1 MLMHATM
8 AALAVFICFAGNYLT
23 GQSMMERPLVVGL
36 VTGILMGDMKTG
48 ILMGASLE
56 AVFLGN
62 VNIGG
67 VIAAEPVTATTL
79 ATTFAIISNVEQK
92 AAMTLAVPIG
102 MLAAF
107 VVMFLK
113 NVFMNIFAPA
123 LDKAARENN
132 QKMILTLHFGT
143 WVIYYLIIASISFIG
158 ILAGSGP
165 INSFVEHIPQSL
177 MNGLSAAGGLLPAVG
192 FAMLMKLLW
201 DNKLAVFY
209 ILGFVLTA
217 YLQLP
222 AVAVAVI
229 GVVICVVS
237 AQRDIEIREVG
248 KNGNR
253 HDKGLMTKAEE
264 EEDFSHEIPRKL
276 DKRRK
281 ENDAFCLLAFMDD
294 ECQSYR
300 SNAIPRSRRHL
311 YAAASYQS
319 FLSNK
324 RRTCRGN
331 CSPYNLVQ
339 CNDAY

>member
-1 MLMHATM
+1 MLLHATM

-79 ATTFAIISNVEQK
+79 ATTFAIIANVEQQ

-123 LDKAARENN
+123 LDKAAREGN
-132 QKMILTLHFGT
+132 QKMIVLLHYGT

-158 ILAGSGP
+158 ILVGSGP
-165 INSFVEHIPQSL
+165 VNTFVESIPENL

-209 ILGFVLTA
+209 LLGFVLTA

-237 AQRDIEIREVG
+237 AQRDLELRNVQG
-248 KNGNR
+248 RTVAATGA
-253 HDKGLMTKAEE
+253 MTQKDE
-264 EEDFSHEIPRKL
+264 EEDFF
-276 DKRRK
+276 
-281 ENDAFCLLAFMDD
+281 A
-294 ECQSYR
+294 
-300 SNAIPRSRRHL
+300 
-311 YAAASYQS
+311 
-319 FLSNK
+319 
-324 RRTCRGN
+324 
-331 CSPYNLVQ
+331 
-339 CNDAY
+339 

>member
-48 ILMGASLE
+48 VLMGASLE
-56 AVFLGN
+56 AIFLGN

-102 MLAAF
+102 MLAAS
-107 VVMFLK
+107 
-113 NVFMNIFAPA
+113 
-123 LDKAARENN
+123 LDKAAREGN
-132 QKMILTLHFGT
+132 QKMVVTLHYGT
-143 WVIYYLIIASISFIG
+143 WIIYYLIIASISFIG

-165 INSFVEHIPQSL
+165 VNLFVESIPQNL

-229 GVVICVVS
+229 GTVICVVS
-237 AQRDIEIREVG
+237 AQRDVEFRDILKRKPAASSAVEGSAKEI
-248 KNGNR
+248 
-253 HDKGLMTKAEE
+253 E
-264 EEDFSHEIPRKL
+264 EEDFF
-276 DKRRK
+276 
-281 ENDAFCLLAFMDD
+281 A
-294 ECQSYR
+294 
-300 SNAIPRSRRHL
+300 
-311 YAAASYQS
+311 
-319 FLSNK
+319 
-324 RRTCRGN
+324 
-331 CSPYNLVQ
+331 
-339 CNDAY
+339 

>member
-36 VTGILMGDMKTG
+36 VTGILMGDMKLG

-67 VIAAEPVTATTL
+67 VIAAEPVTATAL
-79 ATTFAIISNVEQK
+79 ATTFAIISNVEQQ

-123 LDKAARENN
+123 LDKAAREGN
-132 QKMILTLHFGT
+132 QKMIVRLHYGT
-143 WVIYYLIIASISFIG
+143 WFIYFVIISSITFIG
-158 ILAGSGP
+158 ILVGSGP
-165 INSFVEHIPQSL
+165 VNTFVENIPERL

-209 ILGFVLTA
+209 ILGFILTA

-237 AQRDIEIREVG
+237 AQRDLEIGRLAKGNVG
-248 KNGNR
+248 SAVTAGSSKE
-253 HDKGLMTKAEE
+253 DE
-264 EEDFSHEIPRKL
+264 EEDFF
-276 DKRRK
+276 
-281 ENDAFCLLAFMDD
+281 A
-294 ECQSYR
+294 
-300 SNAIPRSRRHL
+300 
-311 YAAASYQS
+311 
-319 FLSNK
+319 
-324 RRTCRGN
+324 
-331 CSPYNLVQ
+331 
-339 CNDAY
+339 